1 MAIIIEKFDSG
12 GATVGPD
19 SPSVDL
25 SFAVLGTESDLDVRA
40 LVEATIPAIF
50 RGMVF
55 QNYHI
60 DHKGGGVWDV
70 SVRYGREEPLAG
82 EPPPGG
88 GEPVTPETPLGP
100 SYTFETSGGTQH
112 VTQSLQTV
120 AKHTKP
126 GKVAP
131 DLKGAVGFNN
141 DSVEGTDITV
151 PVFRFSEAY
160 SIPVALVTH
169 GYKLTVFSLT
179 GKVNNAPFKGFAAG
193 EVLFL
198 GASGSRRGL
207 EKWEITYQFAASPNA
222 VNLQV
227 GDIQNINK
235 KGWEYLWVRYGDV
248 EDQKVLVKQPES
260 VYIERVYEPGNFAL
274 LGIGA

>member
-1 MAIIIEKFDSG
+1 VAIIVEKFDSG

-25 SFAVLGTESDLDVRA
+25 LFAVLGTESDLDVRA

-50 RGMVF
+50 RGMIF
-55 QNYHI
+55 QNYRI

-70 SVRYGREEPLAG
+70 SVRYGREDSQADDAAPNND
-82 EPPPGG
+82 PPQPGD
-88 GEPVTPETPLGP
+88 PLGP

-112 VTQSLQTV
+112 ITQSLQTI
-120 AKHTKP
+120 AKHAKP
-126 GKVAP
+126 GKNAP
-131 DLKGAVGFNN
+131 DLKGAIGFNN

-151 PVFRFSEAY
+151 PVFRFSETY
-160 SIPVALVTH
+160 SIPVALITH
-169 GYKLTVFSLT
+169 AYKLTVFDLT

-198 GASGSRRGL
+198 GASGSRRGV
-207 EKWEITYQFAASPNA
+207 EKWEITYQFAASKNA
-222 VNLQV
+222 VGLQV

-260 VYIERVYEPGNFAL
+260 VYIERVYESGNFAN
-274 LGIGA
+274 LGIGV

>member
-50 RGMVF
+50 RGMIF

-70 SVRYGREEPLAG
+70 SVRYGREEPQAG
-82 EPPPGG
+82 DAPPSGG
-88 GEPVTPETPLGP
+88 DPVTPETPLGP

-112 VTQSLQTV
+112 ITQSLQTV
-120 AKHTKP
+120 AKHAKP

-131 DLKGAVGFNN
+131 DLK
-141 DSVEGTDITV
+141 
-151 PVFRFSEAY
+151 
-160 SIPVALVTH
+160 
-169 GYKLTVFSLT
+169 
-179 GKVNNAPFKGFAAG
+179 
-193 EVLFL
+193 
-198 GASGSRRGL
+198 
-207 EKWEITYQFAASPNA
+207 
-222 VNLQV
+222 
-227 GDIQNINK
+227 
-235 KGWEYLWVRYGDV
+235 
-248 EDQKVLVKQPES
+248 
-260 VYIERVYEPGNFAL
+260 
-274 LGIGA
+274 

>member
-1 MAIIIEKFDSG
+1 VAIIVEKFDSG

-25 SFAVLGTESDLDVRA
+25 LFAVLGTESDLDVRA

-50 RGMVF
+50 RGMIF
-55 QNYHI
+55 QNYRI

-70 SVRYGREEPLAG
+70 SVRYGREDSQADDAAPSND
-82 EPPPGG
+82 PPQ
-88 GEPVTPETPLGP
+88 PEAPLGP
-100 SYTFETSGGTQH
+100 SYSFETSGGTQH
-112 VTQSLQTV
+112 ITQSLQTI
-120 AKHTKP
+120 AKHGKP
-126 GKVAP
+126 GKNPP
-131 DLKGAVGFNN
+131 DLKGAIGFNN

-151 PVFRFSEAY
+151 PGFRFSETY
-160 SIPVALVTH
+160 SIPVALITH
-169 GYKLTVFSLT
+169 AYKITVFQLT
-179 GKVNNAPFKGFAAG
+179 GRVNNAPYKGFAAG

-222 VNLQV
+222 VGLQV

-260 VYIERVYEPGNFAL
+260 VYIERVYEPGNLLL
-274 LGIGA
+274 LGIGG

>member
-1 MAIIIEKFDSG
+1 M

-19 SPSVDL
+19 SPTVDRKY
-25 SFAVLGTESDLDVRA
+25 VVIGTENDLDVRA

-50 RGMVF
+50 RGMIF
-55 QNYHI
+55 QNYRI

-70 SVRYGREEPLAG
+70 SVRYGREEPLAI

-88 GEPVTPETPLGP
+88 GDPVTPETPLGP

-112 VTQSLQTV
+112 ITQSLQTV
-120 AKHTKP
+120 AKHAKP
-126 GKVAP
+126 GKIPP
-131 DLKGAVGFNN
+131 DLKGAIGFNN

-151 PVFRFSEAY
+151 PVFRFSETY

-169 GYKLTVFSLT
+169 GYKITLFQLT
-179 GKVNNAPFKGFAAG
+179 GRVNNAPFKGFAAG

-207 EKWEITYQFAASPNA
+207 DAWEITYQFAASPNA

-227 GDIQNINK
+227 GDIQNISK

-260 VYIERVYEPGNFAL
+260 VYVEQVYPYGDFSL
-274 LGIGA
+274 LGIGT

>member
-1 MAIIIEKFDSG
+1 VAIIVEKFDSG

-25 SFAVLGTESDLDVRA
+25 LFAVLGTESDLDVRA

-50 RGMVF
+50 RGMIF
-55 QNYHI
+55 QNYRI

-70 SVRYGREEPLAG
+70 SVRYGREDTQADDA
-82 EPPPGG
+82 PPGND
-88 GEPVTPETPLGP
+88 PPQPNAPLGP

-112 VTQSLQTV
+112 ITQSLQTV
-120 AKHTKP
+120 AKHGKP
-126 GKVAP
+126 GKIPP
-131 DLKGAVGFNN
+131 DHKGAIGFNN

-151 PVFRFSEAY
+151 PVFRFSETY

-169 GYKLTVFSLT
+169 GYKITLFQLT
-179 GKVNNAPFKGFAAG
+179 GRVNNAPFRGFAAG

-207 EKWEITYQFAASPNA
+207 EKWELTYQFAASPNA

-274 LGIGA
+274 LGIGG

>member
-1 MAIIIEKFDSG
+1 M
-12 GATVGPD
+12 
-19 SPSVDL
+19 
-25 SFAVLGTESDLDVRA
+25 RA

-55 QNYHI
+55 QNYRI

-82 EPPPGG
+82 EAPPGG
-88 GEPVTPETPLGP
+88 GDPVTPETPLGP

-120 AKHTKP
+120 AKHAKP

-131 DLKGAVGFNN
+131 DLKGAIGFNN
-141 DSVEGTDITV
+141 DSVEGTDVTV

-160 SIPVALVTH
+160 SIPVGLVTH
-169 GYKLTVFSLT
+169 GYKLTVFGLT

-207 EKWEITYQFAASPNA
+207 DKWEITYQFAASPNA
-222 VNLQV
+222 VGLQV
-227 GDIQNINK
+227 GDIAGINK

-260 VYIERVYEPGNFAL
+260 AYVERVYEPGNFAL
-274 LGIGA
+274 LGIGG

>member
-1 MAIIIEKFDSG
+1 VAAIIVEKFDSG

-25 SFAVLGTESDLDVRA
+25 QFAVLGTELDLDVRA

-70 SVRYGREEPLAG
+70 SVRYGPFDTEADEAN
-82 EPPPGG
+82 PGG
-88 GEPVTPETPLGP
+88 PPVQPADVLGP

-112 VTQSLQTV
+112 ITQSLETI
-120 AKHTKP
+120 ARHAKP
-126 GKVAP
+126 GKNPP
-131 DLKGAVGFNN
+131 DLKGAIGVNG

-151 PVFRFSEAY
+151 PVFRFAETY

-169 GYKLTVFSLT
+169 GYKITVFQLT
-179 GKVNNAPFKGFAAG
+179 GKVNNAAFKGFAAG

-198 GASGSRRGL
+198 GASGSRRNL
-207 EKWEITYQFAASPNA
+207 DRWEITYQFAASPNA
-222 VNLQV
+222 VGLQV
-227 GDIQNINK
+227 GDMAGINK
-235 KGWEYLWVRYGDV
+235 KGWEYLWVRYSDV

-260 VYIERVYEPGNFAL
+260 AYVERVYESGNFAL
-274 LGIGA
+274 LGIGV